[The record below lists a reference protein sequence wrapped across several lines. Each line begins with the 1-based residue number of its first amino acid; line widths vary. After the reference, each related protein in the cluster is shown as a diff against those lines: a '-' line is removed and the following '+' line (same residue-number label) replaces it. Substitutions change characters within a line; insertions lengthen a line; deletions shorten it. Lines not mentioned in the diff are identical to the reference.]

1 MRNVSTIEFSTAQG
15 PRGSLTASFKG
26 VLDAD
31 GAGSVWTRAVEAV
44 RAGSGQVSL
53 DVGEVSDFDGVGLGL
68 LVALKA
74 VQAEK
79 GASLSIHGL
88 PAALQT
94 VVDRYDAARLAE
106 IQKPRQEE
114 RAGIV
119 SRAGRFGWE
128 VASASKGVIAFVG
141 ECCLALVYAVFHPR
155 SIRFKDLVRQCELVG
170 ANGLGIVMLIGF
182 LMGLILAFQTA
193 VTLMRFGAQTFVP
206 NMLGLAMIR
215 EMGPLVTAI
224 LLAGRSGSAFAAE
237 IGTMKVND
245 EINALIT
252 MGLEPMRFLI
262 TPKVLAAIIMT
273 PLLTLFFDLFSFVG
287 GAVVM
292 LSLDY
297 PLEAYASRLF
307 NNVAMSDFIGGL
319 LKALIFS
326 FLVAGV
332 GCLQG
337 LNTRNGAGAVGES
350 TTAAVVGGIVLIA
363 VADGVFAVIYY
374 ALGI

>member
-1 MRNVSTIEFSTAQG
+1 MSNASTIEFSTAQG
-15 PRGSLTASFKG
+15 PAGSLTATFTG

-31 GAGSVWTRAVEAV
+31 GAGRVWTRAVEAV
-44 RAGSGQVSL
+44 RAGSGEVSL
-53 DVGEVSDFDGVGLGL
+53 DVGGLSEIDGVGLGL

-74 VQAEK
+74 IQAEK
-79 GASLSIHGL
+79 GATLAIHGL
-88 PAALQT
+88 PSALQT
-94 VVDRYDAARLAE
+94 VIDRYDAAKLAE
-106 IQKPRQEE
+106 LQKPRQQD
-114 RAGIV
+114 RAGFV
-119 SRAGRFGWE
+119 VRAGRFGWE
-128 VASASKGVIAFVG
+128 VMRAAKGVISFVG
-141 ECCLALVYAVFHPR
+141 ECCIALVYAVLHPW
-155 SIRFKDLVRQCELVG
+155 SIRFKDLARQCELVG
-170 ANGLGIVMLIGF
+170 ANGLGIIVLIGF

-193 VTLMRFGAQTFVP
+193 ITLIRFGAQAFVP
-206 NMLGLAMIR
+206 NMLGLAMVR

-245 EINALIT
+245 EINALVT
-252 MGLEPMRFLI
+252 MGLAPMRFLV
-262 TPKVLAAIIMT
+262 TPKILAAMIMT

-297 PLEAYASRLF
+297 PLESYAHRLF
-307 NNVAMSDFIGGL
+307 NNVSMTDFIGGL
-319 LKALIFS
+319 IKALVFS
-326 FLVAGV
+326 LLVAGV

-363 VADGVFAVIYY
+363 VADGLFAVIYY